1 MKKIPDKP
9 QVIDSPDFWSRV
21 CGAAKPFLGLDYDG
35 TLAPFRLERAQAIPL
50 PGVVELLESINR
62 VGKTFLAI
70 ISGRPLRE
78 LLFLLGDIPIALVG
92 SHGFE
97 WKYPGSQV
105 EVASL
110 PHEQATGLAV
120 AGQTVE
126 KLDLA
131 HLIEIKTASIA
142 LHTRPL
148 RTNQA
153 ERVEALV
160 LPLWTDIASSH
171 NLHCRHFNGGI
182 EILSH
187 QSNKG
192 HALITLF
199 ARSHADLPVYIGDDA
214 TDEDAFRVLAGHGI
228 GIRVGRPEAPTAAE
242 GFLPDCRAVKELL
255 KTWLSM
261 DSGHSC

>member
-1 MKKIPDKP
+1 MRHIPDKP
-9 QVIDSPDFWSRV
+9 RVIEAPDFWSRV
-21 CGAAKPFLGLDYDG
+21 CGAARPFLGLDYDG
-35 TLAPFRLERAQAIPL
+35 TLAPFHLERTRALPL

-62 VGKTFLAI
+62 SGKTFLAI
-70 ISGRPLRE
+70 ISGRPLSE
-78 LLFLLGDIPIALVG
+78 LLCLLGDIPIPLVG

-97 WKYPGSQV
+97 WKYPGSRI
-105 EVASL
+105 EVVNL
-110 PHEQATGLAV
+110 PREQADGLAV
-120 AGQTVE
+120 AGRTVE

-131 HLIEIKTASIA
+131 HLTEVKTASIA

-153 ERVEALV
+153 ERIEALV

-182 EILSH
+182 EILSREC
-187 QSNKG
+187 NKAD
-192 HALITLF
+192 ALMTLF
-199 ARSHADLPVYIGDDA
+199 NRSGADLPIYVGDDA
-214 TDEDAFRVLAGHGI
+214 TDEDAFRALAGRGI
-228 GIRVGRPEAPTAAE
+228 GIRVGLPETPTAAE

-255 KTWLSM
+255 TTWLLI